1 MSRIAHMLAAWRP
14 RQEAWLAVARG
25 LVAGDGPGIRA
36 LGSAISAPPACVV
49 AGAALASIASSDGVD
64 APWTRITAQSFIPVD
79 APDIDSNQLH
89 VRPAAL
95 RQPPLWATTPDGFTP
110 PSTQHRKGIA
120 SPARHHTPPPHPHHP
135 HNKNPKDH

>member
-36 LGSAISAPPACVV
+36 LGSAISAPLACVV

-64 APWTRITAQSFIPVD
+64 DTWTRITAQSFIR
-79 APDIDSNQLH
+79 SEE
-89 VRPAAL
+89 
-95 RQPPLWATTPDGFTP
+95 
-110 PSTQHRKGIA
+110 
-120 SPARHHTPPPHPHHP
+120 HTSELQSLMRIPYAVFCLKK
-135 HNKNPKDH
+135 KN

>member
-36 LGSAISAPPACVV
+36 LGSAISAPLACVV

-64 APWTRITAQSFIPVD
+64 DTRTRITAQSFIPVEIGR
-79 APDIDSNQLH
+79 AH
-89 VRPAAL
+89 VCTHVTN
-95 RQPPLWATTPDGFTP
+95 ATRVCRLLLEKTNIINT
-110 PSTQHRKGIA
+110 
-120 SPARHHTPPPHPHHP
+120 
-135 HNKNPKDH
+135 